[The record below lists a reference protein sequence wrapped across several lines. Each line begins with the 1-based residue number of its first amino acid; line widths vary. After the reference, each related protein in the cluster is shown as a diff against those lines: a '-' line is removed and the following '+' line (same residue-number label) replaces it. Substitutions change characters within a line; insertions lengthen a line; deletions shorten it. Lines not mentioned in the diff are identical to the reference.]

1 MWKSPT
7 FAIMILYNITVIA
20 NNDIKDEFREWA
32 IHVFLPTIAQ
42 SELFKSQSLLKV
54 NDSPNEGE
62 TFCIQIIAKSE
73 TEIALFQQTQLSLLH
88 EKSNDIWLNKI
99 YLFESKMEY
108 LAMY

>member
-1 MWKSPT
+1 
-7 FAIMILYNITVIA
+7 MILYNITIITD
-20 NNDIKDEFREWA
+20 NDIIDEFREWA
-32 IHVFLPTIAQ
+32 IHVFLPNIAKT
-42 SELFKSQSLLKV
+42 ELFKAQSLLKV

-62 TFCIQIIAKSE
+62 TFCIQIIANSNE
-73 TEIALFQQTQLSLLH
+73 EIVLFQQNQLSQLH